1 MTRLARTH
9 RLALAVQVATR
20 CKDLPSKRSLRTW
33 CKAALL
39 SDCEVALRIVGTREA
54 EHLNAQFRGKAY
66 PTNVLTFVY
75 ATGATCVGDLVLC
88 APVVKKEAR
97 LQGKPARGHWAH
109 LVVHGMLHLQ
119 GFDHERPAD
128 ARRMERRET
137 QILAELGYP
146 DPYVVAA

>member
-1 MTRLARTH
+1 MTPQDRTH
-9 RLALAVQVATR
+9 RLALEVQYATR
-20 CKDLPSKRSLRTW
+20 CKDLPSAHSLKLW

-39 SDCEVALRIVGTREA
+39 SDCEVAVRIVGTREG
-54 EHLNAQFRGKAY
+54 ESLNAQFRGKAY

-75 ATGATCVGDLVLC
+75 DTSAACVGDIVLC

-97 LQGKPARGHWAH
+97 LQGKRARAHWAH